1 MEVELTNGIEKE
13 IIVIDDRSKD
23 DTLAKVKD
31 FQSKQTGCNLQIIEH
46 ERNQGKGAAIHS
58 GIREANGDYLIIQ
71 DADLEYDP
79 QEYNQLIVPVLQINA
94 DVVYGSR
101 FAGGNPHR
109 ILFFWHSLGNRML
122 TFFCNLFSNLNL
134 TDMECCYKLIRTE
147 IAKKLNLKE
156 KRFGCDPEITIKLSR
171 VPDIVIYEVGVSYYG
186 RTYAQGKKI
195 NWRDG
200 LRVVYTI
207 LKYGLRVG

>member
-1 MEVELTNGIEKE
+1 
-13 IIVIDDRSKD
+13 
-23 DTLAKVKD
+23 
-31 FQSKQTGCNLQIIEH
+31 
-46 ERNQGKGAAIHS
+46 
-58 GIREANGDYLIIQ
+58 
-71 DADLEYDP
+71 
-79 QEYNQLIVPVLQINA
+79 
-94 DVVYGSR
+94 
-101 FAGGNPHR
+101 
-109 ILFFWHSLGNRML
+109 
-122 TFFCNLFSNLNL
+122 
-134 TDMECCYKLIRTE
+134 MECCYKLIRTE